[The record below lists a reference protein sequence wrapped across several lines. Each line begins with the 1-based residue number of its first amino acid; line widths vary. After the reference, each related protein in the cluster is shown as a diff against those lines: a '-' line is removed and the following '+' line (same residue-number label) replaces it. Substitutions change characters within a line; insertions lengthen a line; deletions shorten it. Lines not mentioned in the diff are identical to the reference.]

1 MEWRVIDEEWQRPP
15 AAEPSGVNVRVAAVV
30 PLPSDLGGTG
40 EVLGL
45 YAFGSLKLPV
55 GDVRSGESIRA
66 AASRAVLGMTGLS
79 ATPERL
85 VYIVEQVGKQ
95 LTLCVLC
102 VPREGEDVPE
112 RPGIR
117 FVPPASVDDL
127 DPPAI
132 RELLI
137 EDAASGF
144 VRPVAFVTVGFDE
157 TGQERATVVW

>member
-1 MEWRVIDEEWQRPP
+1 MIDEEWQRPP
-15 AAEPSGVNVRVAAVV
+15 APEPSGVGVRVAAIV
-30 PLPSDLGGTG
+30 PVPAELGGSG

-45 YAFGSLKLPV
+45 YAFGSLKLPMA
-55 GDVRSGESIRA
+55 DVRSGESIYA

-85 VYIVEQVGKQ
+85 VYVVEQVGKQ
-95 LTLCVLC
+95 LTVCVLC
-102 VPREGEDVPE
+102 VPRGGEDAPD

-117 FVPPASVDDL
+117 FVPPGSADEV

-132 RELLI
+132 RELLV

-144 VRPVAFVTVGFDE
+144 VRPVAFVTVGFDD
-157 TGQERATVVW
+157 TGRERTTVTW